1 MTAALAAALEAGER
15 GEVPVGAVVVRD
27 DEVLASAG
35 NASIAEHDPAGHAEV
50 VALRAAARAMRNYR
64 LTGATLY
71 VTVEPCLM
79 CVGAALHAR
88 VERLVFGCADPK
100 GGAAGS
106 LYDVTD
112 DPRLNHRITVVSGV
126 EEDACRA
133 LLQQFFRARRKS
145 RATR

>member
-1 MTAALAAALEAGER
+1 MTAALTAALEAGER

-27 DEVLASAG
+27 DQLLAAAG

-50 VALRAAARAMRNYR
+50 VALRAAARGVRNYR

-112 DPRLNHRITVVSGV
+112 DPRLNHRVAVVRGV

-133 LLQQFFRARRKS
+133 LLQQFFRALRKA